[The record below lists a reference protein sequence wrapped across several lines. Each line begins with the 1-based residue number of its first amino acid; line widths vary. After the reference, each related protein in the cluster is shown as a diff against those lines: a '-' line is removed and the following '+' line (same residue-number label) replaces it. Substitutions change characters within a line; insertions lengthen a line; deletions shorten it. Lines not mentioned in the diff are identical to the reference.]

1 MSAFTFKTTTKLSF
15 IRYFL
20 LQTGQENRRIMLSME
35 FWSPS
40 LLTSTDKALCAF
52 YVILVVF
59 RMCSLD
65 QQWQQHHLGK
75 LLDMQILWAH
85 PTHAQVN
92 QKLWGDWV
100 LNARFNTF
108 SPWFWCLPKYE
119 NHCFMLI
126 DFLCYFM
133 PTIYKLIP
141 TAVGQR
147 EMAPHCTLRYNRAS
161 PFGVERSALFF
172 PFIWWARF

>member
-1 MSAFTFKTTTKLSF
+1 MF
-15 IRYFL
+15 
-20 LQTGQENRRIMLSME
+20 
-35 FWSPS
+35 SPS
-40 LLTSTDKALCAF
+40 NRTRESKHDAQHGISVPFPFDLNWYGPLCLLCNISGFQNVLPGP
-52 YVILVVF
+52 VVTAA
-59 RMCSLD
+59 SP
-65 QQWQQHHLGK
+65 GK

-100 LNARFNTF
+100 LNVRFNTF
-108 SPWFWCLPKYE
+108 SQWFWCLPKYE
-119 NHCFMLI
+119 NNCFMLI
-126 DFLCYFM
+126 DFLCYFTS
-133 PTIYKLIP
+133 TIYKPIP

-172 PFIWWARF
+172 PFLWWTYF